1 MKKVIFFAAMALVS
15 LGFIACDGKK
25 NLDPT
30 LNEAE
35 FINKKVYNQPFA
47 TACATLEKNGYV
59 ASKEETHKV
68 PSKMKLSADQPSSR
82 QTANYKKT
90 MADNDIVWVYISTYN
105 AEVVNIYYIEFIKEK
120 TAFDVEACNKAAKA
134 LFTHA
139 NNLAVKDYIFEGY
152 TYVDGKNAYY
162 NTKPEW
168 DESELEDMREIQEE
182 LAYLIKNKEAY
193 IQEMGEEDYNMYI
206 AELEEELSYYN
217 PKKEADFVQ
226 ALTTGYKEEIYAES
240 DFRPDNE
247 SNQGTTVMFGYESNI
262 AQSNAF
268 YGIGVSPAELQNLN

>member
-68 PSKMKLSADQPSSR
+68 PSKMKLSAIAQGASN
-82 QTANYKKT
+82 QAANYKKT

-139 NNLAVKDYIFEGY
+139 NNLAVKDYIFDGY
-152 TYVDGKNAYY
+152 TYIDGKNAYY
-162 NTKPEW
+162 NSKPEW
-168 DESELEDMREIQEE
+168 DEWELENMRVIQEE
-182 LAYLIKNKEAY
+182 LADLIKNKEAY
-193 IQEMGEEDYNMYI
+193 IQEMGEEEYNMYI
-206 AELEEELSYYN
+206 AELEEELGYYN

-226 ALTTGYKEEIYAES
+226 ALTTIYKEEIGADASFDPS
-240 DFRPDNE
+240 DGDK
-247 SNQGTTVMFGYESNI
+247 QGKSIYFGYEASV
-262 AQSNAF
+262 AES
-268 YGIGVSPAELQNLN
+268 YVVHGIGVSPVIYRIE